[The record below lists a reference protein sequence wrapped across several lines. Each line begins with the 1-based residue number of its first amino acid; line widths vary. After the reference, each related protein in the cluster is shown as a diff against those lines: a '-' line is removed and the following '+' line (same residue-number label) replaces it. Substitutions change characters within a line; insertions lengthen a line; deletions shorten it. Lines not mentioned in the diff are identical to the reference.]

1 MDQQARNAVREW
13 MRKVL
18 QEKGWTAAEWA
29 RRAGTTPTNI
39 TRVLSPTA
47 TIVPKGET
55 LALLAR
61 AAGSQPQ
68 LSPLKDMTASVQVP
82 FLSKDPAYWYTS
94 SQFWKW
100 ILNETHP
107 KAQVD
112 RNPQGPAFVMAVQ
125 DAGMEGRG
133 LVEGDRIL
141 VVRVPISQLEEGD
154 VVVGFLDGR
163 LVIVDWYG
171 KLIAF
176 RPAVALAMQA
186 QYKPRPA
193 SEFTLYGKA
202 ISMVRDL

>member
-1 MDQQARNAVREW
+1 MDQQARNAVRIW

-55 LALLAR
+55 IALLAR

-68 LSPLKDMTASVQVP
+68 LSPLEDVTASVQVP
-82 FLSKDPAYWYTS
+82 FLSIEPVTWYS
-94 SQFWKW
+94 ASQFWKW

-107 KAQVD
+107 KSQID
-112 RNPQGPAFVMAVQ
+112 RDPQRPAFVMAVP
-125 DAGMEGRG
+125 DGGMEGRG
-133 LVEGDRIL
+133 LVKGDRVL
-141 VVRVPISQLEEGD
+141 VVRIPIGQVDEGD
-154 VVVGFLDGR
+154 VVVGTLGGR
-163 LVIVDWYG
+163 LVIVDWYD
-171 KLIAF
+171 KLVAF
-176 RPAVALAMQA
+176 RPSVTLAGQA
-186 QYKPRPA
+186 QYKPRPS
-193 SEFTLYGKA
+193 SEFTYYGKA